1 MKILEEVVTN
11 DGVLLVV
18 SRENML
24 ALRNGDTGY
33 SCIYTDNEVYQ
44 PILLP
49 VQKVAEAY
57 SVSHTIH
64 NAIILRGACCTI
76 PRFLIKRFNNTIQID
91 SVEYLT
97 AIVELTRKYFLNGI
111 DTDKLNIINDDAYKF
126 IHNTSNQYDF
136 IFVDLFVGGVKS
148 EKSHTRDF
156 LIDLATHSTKQ
167 AIIVFNGYHSSL
179 EQCRDL
185 FQQGKTY
192 FNQSLIL
199 RDERETCYIVFTNE
213 VIDERTVKQYLLPA

>member
-64 NAIILRGACCTI
+64 NAIIL
-76 PRFLIKRFNNTIQID
+76 
-91 SVEYLT
+91 
-97 AIVELTRKYFLNGI
+97 
-111 DTDKLNIINDDAYKF
+111 
-126 IHNTSNQYDF
+126 
-136 IFVDLFVGGVKS
+136 GG
-148 EKSHTRDF
+148 
-156 LIDLATHSTKQ
+156 
-167 AIIVFNGYHSSL
+167 G
-179 EQCRDL
+179 C
-185 FQQGKTY
+185 
-192 FNQSLIL
+192 
-199 RDERETCYIVFTNE
+199 
-213 VIDERTVKQYLLPA
+213 